1 MADPVDPARFAHP
14 EDVVAR
20 WIIGDW
26 AMPDTVD
33 WDAWAQERIVDVES
47 ELIGLVPSL
56 ATFDPASDPRRARAV
71 KTLVVSK
78 VMELRR
84 NPTGVTAVTQ
94 SMGPLSATEQT
105 RTATTSQEIWFS
117 EQELDSVRL
126 QRSRR
131 RFGTIYV
138 GPGPNVC

>member
-14 EDVVAR
+14 EDVSAR

-26 AMPDTVD
+26 TAGETD
-33 WDAWAQERIVDVES
+33 WDAWAQERIVDVEAQ
-47 ELIGLVPSL
+47 LIGLVPSL
-56 ATFDPASDPRRARAV
+56 ATFDPATDPRRARAV

-84 NPTGVTAVTQ
+84 NPNGVTAVTQ

-105 RTATTSQEIWFS
+105 RTATTSQETWFS
-117 EQELDSVRL
+117 EQELDSVRAKVN
-126 QRSRR
+126 RR

>member
-14 EDVVAR
+14 EDVSAR

-26 AMPDTVD
+26 SAGETD
-33 WDAWAQERIVDVES
+33 WDVWAQERIVDVEAQ
-47 ELIGLVPSL
+47 LIGLVPSL
-56 ATFDPASDPRRARAV
+56 ATFDPATDPRRARAV

-78 VMELRR
+78 VMELRA
-84 NPTGVTAVTQ
+84 NPRGVSTISQ
-94 SMGPLSATEQT
+94 NMDGFSASEQT
-105 RTATTSQEIWFS
+105 RVATTSQEIWFS
-117 EQELDSVRL
+117 EQELDSVRAKVN
-126 QRSRR
+126 RR